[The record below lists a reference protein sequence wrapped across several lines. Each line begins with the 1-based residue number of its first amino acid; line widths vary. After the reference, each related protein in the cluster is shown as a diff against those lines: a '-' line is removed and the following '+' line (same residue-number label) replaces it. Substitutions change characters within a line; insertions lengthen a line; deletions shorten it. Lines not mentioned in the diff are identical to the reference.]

1 MNFKSRTRFFW
12 TTIFSAALSL
22 GAARGETIKTCEP
35 NAFVTIGSYMVG
47 TNYWN
52 PRKCSGRQCLSI
64 DNKTGQFTVTE
75 ANFTCAPDV
84 ASYPFI
90 FTGSHFGV
98 NSPGAT
104 LPMPLR
110 DLKCATT
117 SWGFTPTRTGSWDAA
132 YDVWFSNSLST
143 AHGFQGGAELMIWLD
158 YMGNVPP
165 AGHKVGQVTLD
176 GMGWTLWEGNVGW
189 NYIAYLADKPVDSV
203 KNLDL
208 MAFIKDDLSRG
219 YLDPDWFLAAVE
231 AGNELRTD
239 GVPFTSGA
247 FSVSINQD
255 CAKPGEMKKAAES
268 PKKSNDAPATPAK

>member
-1 MNFKSRTRFFW
+1 MRFKNKIRS
-12 TTIFSAALSL
+12 SL
-22 GAARGETIKTCEP
+22 TLLILMASLNASRGETLRTCEP

-52 PRKCSGRQCLSI
+52 PRKCSGKQCLSI

-98 NSPGAT
+98 NSPGT
-104 LPMPLR
+104 NLPMPLR
-110 DLKCATT
+110 ELKCLTS
-117 SWGFTPTRTGSWDAA
+117 SWGFTPTKSGSWNAA
-132 YDVWFSNSLST
+132 YDVWFSTGLST

-158 YMGNVPP
+158 HVGNTPP
-165 AGHKVGQVTLD
+165 AGHQVGKVTVA
-176 GMGWTLWEGNVGW
+176 GMDWTLWEGNVGW

-203 KNLDL
+203 TGLDL
-208 MAFIKDDLSRG
+208 KAFIKDDLARG

-231 AGNELRTD
+231 AGIELRT
-239 GVPFTSGA
+239 GGIPFTSGA
-247 FSVSINQD
+247 FSVEINKGCVQAGGKPAATPGKTSANG
-255 CAKPGEMKKAAES
+255 AKP
-268 PKKSNDAPATPAK
+268 